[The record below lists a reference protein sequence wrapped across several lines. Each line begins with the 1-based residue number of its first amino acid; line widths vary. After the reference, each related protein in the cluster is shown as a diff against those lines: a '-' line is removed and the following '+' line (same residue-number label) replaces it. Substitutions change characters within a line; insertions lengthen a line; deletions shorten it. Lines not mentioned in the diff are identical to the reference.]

1 MKFSAVTED
10 LWFMETIVSFRPLL
24 AILVSSLGTLL
35 IIASHNRPNLR
46 EFWTFLI
53 AFFKFGIVCS
63 MVPLILSG
71 HEIVYTL
78 VEVLPGVGI
87 AFKVD
92 ALGMLFA
99 LVASSLWIVTSIY
112 SVGYMRSLK
121 EHSQTRYFSFFALSL
136 SSALGVAFAANL
148 LTMYL
153 FYEMLS
159 LSTYS
164 LVTHHQ
170 DAEARFGGRKYLAF
184 LMGTSIGLLLPAVIL
199 TYTYTG
205 SLEFCSQGI
214 LAAKASNSA
223 LTIIFFL
230 FIIGIGKAAIM
241 PVHSWLPSAMV
252 APTPV
257 SALLHAVAV
266 VKAGVFCVLRI
277 IFDVYG
283 VELMHD
289 LHLGI
294 MVAYFVSFTII
305 VGSLF
310 ALAQDNLKARLAY
323 STVAQLSYIVLGAAL
338 LSPDGMIG
346 GIIHIAMHGF
356 GKITLFFCAGA
367 ILVTTGKKN
376 ISEMKG
382 LGRKMPL
389 TMMAF
394 FIGSLSI
401 IGLPPLGGFISKWNL
416 ALGSLQAGQLPILVV
431 LLTSSLLNAA
441 YLLPI
446 VYQGFFGKANPDKSS
461 SEGGRI
467 EKAPFL
473 VVAPLVFTALC
484 SIALFFSPEPFLRL
498 ARMAVRTMIG
508 G

>member
-1 MKFSAVTED
+1 
-10 LWFMETIVSFRPLL
+10 METIVSIRPLL
-24 AILVSSLGTLL
+24 AILISSLGTIL

-53 AFFKFGIVCS
+53 AFAKFGIVCS
-63 MVPLILSG
+63 MVPLILDG

-78 VEVLPGVGI
+78 VDVLPGVGI

-159 LSTYS
+159 LSTYP

-170 DAEARFGGRKYLAF
+170 DGEARFGGRKYLTY
-184 LMGTSIGLLLPAVIL
+184 LMGTSIGMLLPAIIL
-199 TYTYTG
+199 TYTLTGNLGFSKGGIFSGTG
-205 SLEFCSQGI
+205 SSTLLIVMFW
-214 LAAKASNSA
+214 L
-223 LTIIFFL
+223 FL
-230 FIIGIGKAAIM
+230 LGIGKAAIM

-283 VELMHD
+283 VQLMHD

-294 MVAYFVSFTII
+294 MTAYFVSFTII

-310 ALAQDNLKARLAY
+310 ALSQDNLKARLAY

-338 LSPDGMIG
+338 LSPNGMIG
-346 GIIHIAMHGF
+346 GVIHIVMHGF

-367 ILVTTGKKN
+367 ILVATGKKN
-376 ISEMKG
+376 VSEMKG
-382 LGRKMPL
+382 LGRRMPV

-394 FIGSLSI
+394 FVGSLSI

-416 ALGSLQAGQLPILVV
+416 VLGSLEAGQIPILIV

-441 YLLPI
+441 YFLPI
-446 VYQGFFGKANPDKSS
+446 VYQGFFGKANPGKDSS
-461 SEGGRI
+461 PRGGI
-467 EKAPFL
+467 GEAPFL
-473 VVAPLVFTALC
+473 AIAPLVITATG
-484 SIALFFSPEPFLRL
+484 SILLFFYPGLFLKL
-498 ARMAVRTMIG
+498 ANMVIG
-508 G
+508 K

>member
-1 MKFSAVTED
+1 
-10 LWFMETIVSFRPLL
+10 METIHSVRPLL
-24 AILVSSLGTLL
+24 AISVSFFGTLL

-46 EFWTFLI
+46 EFWTLLI
-53 AFFKFGIVCS
+53 ALTKFSIVCS
-63 MVPLILSG
+63 MVPFILNG
-71 HEIVYTL
+71 QTLVFNL
-78 VEVLPGVGI
+78 VEVLPGVGV
-87 AFKVD
+87 AFRVD
-92 ALGMLFA
+92 PLGMLFA

-112 SVGYMRSLK
+112 SIGYMRPLR
-121 EHSQTRYFSFFALSL
+121 EHSQTRYFSYFAIAL
-136 SSALGVAFAANL
+136 SSAIGVAFAANL

-170 DAEARFGGRKYLAF
+170 DPEARFGGRKYLTY
-184 LMGTSIGLLLPAVIL
+184 LMGTSIGLLLPAIIL
-199 TYTYTG
+199 TYTFTG
-205 SLEFCSQGI
+205 TLDFSQQGI
-214 LAAKASNSA
+214 LAGAASDAILIVMFILYLLGIAKAA
-223 LTIIFFL
+223 V
-230 FIIGIGKAAIM
+230 M

-277 IFDVYG
+277 IFHVYG
-283 VELMHD
+283 VDLMQD
-289 LHLGI
+289 LDLG
-294 MVAYFVSFTII
+294 VLTTYFVSVTIL
-305 VGSLF
+305 VGSIF

-323 STVAQLSYIVLGAAL
+323 STVAQLSYIILGAAL
-338 LSPDGMIG
+338 LSPEGMTG
-346 GIIHIAMHGF
+346 GVIHIVMHGF

-367 ILVTTGKKN
+367 ILVATGKKN
-376 ISEMKG
+376 VSEMKG
-382 LGRKMPL
+382 LGKRMPV

-416 ALGSLQAGQLPILVV
+416 VLGSLEAGQIPILVV

-441 YLLPI
+441 YFLPI
-446 VYQGFFGKANPDKSS
+446 VYQGFFAEPDHREDPD
-461 SEGGRI
+461 EGEGIR
-467 EKAPFL
+467 EAPVL
-473 VVAPLVFTALC
+473 AVVPPVVTAFA
-484 SIALFFSPEPFLRL
+484 SIVLFFYPQPFFRL
-498 ARMAVRTMIG
+498 SRMAVEGLIG

>member
-1 MKFSAVTED
+1 
-10 LWFMETIVSFRPLL
+10 METIHSVRPLL
-24 AILVSSLGTLL
+24 AISVSFFGTLL

-46 EFWTFLI
+46 EFWTLLI
-53 AFFKFGIVCS
+53 ALIKFSIVCS
-63 MVPLILSG
+63 MVPFVLNGQTL
-71 HEIVYTL
+71 VFNL

-92 ALGMLFA
+92 PLGMLFA

-112 SVGYMRSLK
+112 SVGYMRPLR
-121 EHSQTRYFSFFALSL
+121 EHSQTRYFSYFAIAL
-136 SSALGVAFAANL
+136 SSAIGVAFAANL

-170 DAEARFGGRKYLAF
+170 DPEARFGGRKYLAY
-184 LMGTSIGLLLPAVIL
+184 LMGTSIGLLLPGIIL
-199 TYTYTG
+199 TYTFTG
-205 SLEFCSQGI
+205 TLDFSQQGI
-214 LAAKASNSA
+214 LAGAASDTILIVMFMLYLLGIAKAA
-223 LTIIFFL
+223 V
-230 FIIGIGKAAIM
+230 M

-277 IFDVYG
+277 IFHVYG
-283 VELMHD
+283 VDLMQD
-289 LHLGI
+289 LDLGVLTI
-294 MVAYFVSFTII
+294 YFVSVTIL
-305 VGSLF
+305 VGSIF

-323 STVAQLSYIVLGAAL
+323 STVAQLSYIILGAAL
-338 LSPDGMIG
+338 LSPEGMLG
-346 GIIHIAMHGF
+346 GVIHIVMHGF

-367 ILVTTGKKN
+367 ILVATGKKN
-376 ISEMKG
+376 VSEMKG
-382 LGRKMPL
+382 LGKRMPV

-416 ALGSLQAGQLPILVV
+416 VLGSLEAGQIPILVV

-441 YLLPI
+441 YFLPI
-446 VYQGFFGKANPDKSS
+446 VYQGFFAEPDPSTDPD
-461 SEGGRI
+461 EGHRI
-467 EKAPFL
+467 REAPIL
-473 VVAPLVFTALC
+473 AVVPPVVTASV
-484 SIALFFSPEPFLRL
+484 SIVLFFYPQPFFRL
-498 ARMAVRTMIG
+498 SRMVVEGLIG